1 MALKVRIGKKRS
13 KLCITESKKR
23 VIVENT
29 LIQELEEDELEHIR
43 GILDKMEDDP
53 DSVAFRELFDDKFRR
68 IIDFPTTDSATETGR
83 FVSLWDQMGYD
94 VNWNKGIIS
103 AEKELKSGTPE
114 QELLAT
120 MGFGEAPI
128 KKKRKI
134 QMKIGKF
141 FGKLADLTA
150 KKKVLTDKVL
160 DFAKNNRDKLPTKF
174 GARFPRSARDITGE
188 MLETALTPE
197 EIKRF
202 NQIDNQLDMY
212 GVDKIKLP
220 NFRATEAEFKDL
232 QAYWQKNADYLKKNI
247 EKLRDSDTYS
257 IILTR
262 HPIDVLRMADF
273 QEFASC
279 HSPPSQGYGDGE
291 YYKCAVAE
299 AHGEGAVA
307 YVVNTDELLAM
318 TDSGTIDE
326 AEEKINT
333 VEEIFDD
340 KVRDVEGLPY
350 SYSPTGRP
358 LGGTIMPVSRLRLR
372 LAKVMREMGQDQFL
386 KKKLK
391 DMSPEEV
398 EAFKSGDYKNL
409 PANSKMSTEIAVPE
423 TRVYGEK
430 LPGIGDRL
438 LRWAQEQQAD
448 IIENLPRAE
457 DGKIDLNQ
465 ITFFG
470 GHYSDSGGLKG
481 LDQRFR
487 DLIGLTSNETYGKSR
502 QDRSVEDSLDDD
514 LLYSSRERVLHN
526 ECEEIADEFNN
537 LMKYFTV
544 GFEVMDDGGGDFYIK
559 VDAALELSFDDFERL
574 PNVHQAFDI
583 AQEAIGQ
590 MNDYPY
596 SRDGVIRDVFNDY
609 PRIVNKP
616 GSTGIPTRYRKIA
629 GGSGKTYKNEPK
641 ITFFIDVEPEGID
654 DLEVGYVFGPDG
666 FASFCAEINKFDDM
680 ENDHDAFSKLFEKLF
695 KTEGFMSGGAF
706 IQWANELSVDSNLY
720 YEWGYDVGDS
730 YDGDHFES
738 IDIYT
743 TDTYLDLS
751 EYVDKEKFA
760 VKWDTSG
767 TPIKAFVNNYPV
779 AYVYRA
785 DDGSFEV
792 TESENMNGYYE
803 SFETVKAS
811 IEAGQANNEYAYDMI
826 KKVLGS
832 REFSLA
838 LKQKL
843 VGPHLDESG
852 YWPPNWSVKYR
863 VMPSDDGEIEILI
876 RMEADSDAPDG
887 AIRSM
892 RETVEEWEDQDELR
906 AAVKSVVDASMR
918 KVSQN
923 KQSKDPLS
931 ESKRIVNIWKEFLR
945 T

>member
-1 MALKVRIGKKRS
+1 MIKIRFKRQANAIKKT
-13 KLCITESKKR
+13 KIN
-23 VIVENT
+23 ENT

-43 GILDKMEDDP
+43 DTLDKMEDDP
-53 DSVAFRELFDDKFRR
+53 DSVAFRELFNDKFRR

-83 FVSLWDQMGYD
+83 FISLWDQMGYD
-94 VNWNKGIIS
+94 VDWNKGIVS
-103 AEKELKSGTPE
+103 AEKELLSGAPE

-141 FGKLADLTA
+141 FGKLADLAA
-150 KKKVLTDKVL
+150 KKKVFTDKVL

-174 GARFPRSARDITGE
+174 GARFPKSARDITGE
-188 MLETALTPE
+188 MLETVLTPE

-212 GVDKIKLP
+212 GVDKINLP
-220 NFRATEAEFKDL
+220 NFRATHAEFKNL

-247 EKLRDSDTYS
+247 EKLKDSDTYS

-273 QEFASC
+273 DDFASC
-279 HSPPSQGYGDGE
+279 HSPPSRGHGSGE

-340 KVRDVEGLPY
+340 RTRGVQGLPY

-438 LRWAQEQQAD
+438 LRWVQEQQAD
-448 IIENLPRAE
+448 IIESLPRAE

-470 GHYSDSGGLKG
+470 GKYSDSGGMEG

-487 DLIGLTSNETYGKSR
+487 ELIGLTSDETHGKSR
-502 QDRSVEDSLDDD
+502 QDGSVEDSLDDD
-514 LLYSSRERVLHN
+514 LLYSSREGALRN
-526 ECEEIADEFNN
+526 ECEEIADEFNT
-537 LMKYFTV
+537 LMKDFEV
-544 GFEVMDDGGGDFYIK
+544 GFEVMDDGGGDFYIS
-559 VDAALELSFDDFERL
+559 VSATLNLTFDDFERL
-574 PNVHQAFDI
+574 PNRQQAFDV

-596 SRDGVIRDVFNDY
+596 ASDGTIKDVFNDY
-609 PRIVNKP
+609 ARIASVPAQKVVRADRVFN
-616 GSTGIPTRYRKIA
+616 S
-629 GGSGKTYKNEPK
+629 EPK
-641 ITFFIDVEPEGID
+641 IVVSIDVEPEAIEGM
-654 DLEVGYVFGPDG
+654 ESGYAFDPDG
-666 FASFCAEINKFDDM
+666 FGSFCAEINKLDDLQ
-680 ENDHDAFSKLFEKLF
+680 NDHDVFSKIFEKLF

-720 YEWGYDVGDS
+720 YEWGYDVEDS

-738 IDIYT
+738 IDVYT

-751 EYVDKEKFA
+751 EYVPIEKYA

-785 DDGSFEV
+785 DDGGFEV
-792 TESENMNGYYE
+792 TESENMNGYYK

-852 YWPPNWSVKYR
+852 YWPPNWSVEHR
-863 VMPSDDGEIEILI
+863 VMPTDDGEVEILI
-876 RMEADSDAPDG
+876 RMETDSDAPDG

-931 ESKRIVNIWKEFLR
+931 ESKRIVNTWKDFIKA
-945 T
+945 

>member
-1 MALKVRIGKKRS
+1 MIKIRFKKQVVDRKKTKINENTRRSPKKSDFGKKKDLYS
-13 KLCITESKKR
+13 
-23 VIVENT
+23 ENT

-43 GILDKMEDDP
+43 DILDKMEDDP
-53 DSVAFRELFDDKFRR
+53 DSVAFRELFNDKFRR
-68 IIDFPTTDSATETGR
+68 IINFPTTDSTTETGR
-83 FVSLWDQMGYD
+83 FISLWDQMGYD
-94 VNWNKGIIS
+94 IDWNKGIVS
-103 AEKELKSGTPE
+103 AEKVLKSGAPE

-120 MGFGEAPI
+120 MGFGEVPA

-150 KKKVLTDKVL
+150 KKKVFTDKVL

-174 GARFPRSARDITGE
+174 GARFPKSARDITGE
-188 MLETALTPE
+188 MLETVLTPE

-212 GVDKIKLP
+212 GVDKINLP
-220 NFRATEAEFKDL
+220 NFRATHAEFKNL

-247 EKLRDSDTYS
+247 EKLKDSDTYS

-273 QEFASC
+273 DNISSC
-279 HSPPSQGYGDGE
+279 HSPPSRGDGDGE

-326 AEEKINT
+326 AEDKINT
-333 VEEIFDD
+333 VDEIFDD
-340 KVRDVEGLPY
+340 SLRRGLGWPVD
-350 SYSPTGRP
+350 YSPTGRNI
-358 LGGTIMPVSRLRLR
+358 GGTIKPVSRLRLR
-372 LAKVMREMGQDQFL
+372 LAKEKTG
-386 KKKLK
+386 
-391 DMSPEEV
+391 
-398 EAFKSGDYKNL
+398 
-409 PANSKMSTEIAVPE
+409 TEIAVPE

-438 LRWAQEQQAD
+438 LHWTQEQQAD

-457 DGKIDLNQ
+457 DGKIDLSQ

-470 GHYSDSGGLKG
+470 GHYSDSGGIEG

-487 DLIGLTSNETYGKSR
+487 ELIGLTSEETYGKSL

-514 LLYSSRERVLHN
+514 LLYSSRERALHN
-526 ECEEIADEFNN
+526 ECEEIADNFNQDI
-537 LMKYFTV
+537 MKYFTV

-559 VDAALELSFDDFERL
+559 IWATLELSFDDFQRL

-596 SRDGVIRDVFNDY
+596 SSDGTIKDIFNDY
-609 PRIVNKP
+609 PRITNEP
-616 GSTGIPTRYRKIA
+616 GSKDIPAQYRKIA
-629 GGSGKTYKNEPK
+629 GGSGETWQREPK
-641 ITFFIDVEPEGID
+641 ISFFIDVEPEGID
-654 DLEVGYVFGPDG
+654 DMEVGYAFDPDAFG
-666 FASFCAEINKFDDM
+666 SFCAEINKLDDLQ
-680 ENDHDAFSKLFEKLF
+680 NDHDTFSKIFEKLF
-695 KTEGFMSGGAF
+695 KTEGWMSGGAF
-706 IQWANELSVDSNLY
+706 IKWANELVVDSNLY
-720 YEWGYDVGDS
+720 YEWGYDVEDS
-730 YDGDHFES
+730 YDGDHFEN

-751 EYVDKEKFA
+751 EYIDKEKFT

-792 TESENMNGYYE
+792 TESENMNGYYK
-803 SFETVKAS
+803 SFETVKTS
-811 IEAGQANNEYAYDMI
+811 IEAGQANNEYAFDII

-832 REFSLA
+832 RDFSIA

-843 VGPHLDESG
+843 VSPHLDG
-852 YWPPNWSVKYR
+852 TGHYPPNWSVEYLI
-863 VMPSDDGEIEILI
+863 MPTEDREVDFKI
-876 RMEADSDAPDG
+876 RMQADSDATDSSIH
-887 AIRSM
+887 AM
-892 RETVEEWEDQDELR
+892 RETVEEWDDQDELR
-906 AAVKSVVDASMR
+906 AAVKSVVDAFM
-918 KVSQN
+918 KKENQN

-931 ESKRIVNIWKEFLR
+931 ESKRIVNMWKNFIG

>member
-1 MALKVRIGKKRS
+1 MALKVRIGKKS
-13 KLCITESKKR
+13 PKLRLAEAKKR
-23 VIVENT
+23 TIVENE

-43 GILDKMEDDP
+43 DILDKMEDDP
-53 DSVAFRELFDDKFRR
+53 DSVAFRKLFDDKFRR
-68 IIDFPTTDSATETGR
+68 IIDFPTTDSTTETGR
-83 FVSLWDQMGYD
+83 FISLWDQMGYD
-94 VNWNKGIIS
+94 VDWNKGIIS

-120 MGFGEAPI
+120 LGMGETPT

-150 KKKVLTDKVL
+150 KKKVFTDKVL

-174 GARFPRSARDITGE
+174 GARFPKSARDITGE
-188 MLETALTPE
+188 MLETVLTPE

-212 GVDKIKLP
+212 GVDKINLP
-220 NFRATEAEFKDL
+220 NFRATHAEFKNL

-247 EKLRDSDTYS
+247 EKLKDSDTYS

-273 QEFASC
+273 DDFASC
-279 HSPPSQGYGDGE
+279 HSPPSRGASTGE

-318 TDSGTIDE
+318 TDSGTVDE

-340 KVRDVEGLPY
+340 RTRGVQGLPY

-358 LGGTIMPVSRLRLR
+358 LGGTLKPVSRLRLR
-372 LAKVMREMGQDQFL
+372 LAKEKTG
-386 KKKLK
+386 
-391 DMSPEEV
+391 
-398 EAFKSGDYKNL
+398 
-409 PANSKMSTEIAVPE
+409 TEIAVPE

-438 LRWAQEQQAD
+438 LRWTQEQQAD
-448 IIENLPRAE
+448 IIENLPRTEA
-457 DGKIDLNQ
+457 GKIDLSQ

-470 GHYSDSGGLKG
+470 GHYSDSGGLVG

-487 DLIGLTSNETYGKSR
+487 DLIGLTPEETDGKSR

-514 LLYSSRERVLHN
+514 LLYSSREGALRN

-537 LMKYFTV
+537 LMKYFVV

-574 PNVHQAFDI
+574 PNAHQAFDI

-596 SRDGVIRDVFNDY
+596 SSDGTIKDIFNDY
-609 PRIVNKP
+609 PRITNEP
-616 GSTGIPTRYRKIA
+616 GSKDIPAQYRKIA
-629 GGSGKTYKNEPK
+629 GGSGETWQREPK
-641 ITFFIDVEPEGID
+641 ISFFIDVEPEGID
-654 DLEVGYVFGPDG
+654 DMEVGYVFGPDG
-666 FASFCAEINKFDDM
+666 FASFCAEINKFDDLQ
-680 ENDHDAFSKLFEKLF
+680 NDHDVFSKIFEKLF

-720 YEWGYDVGDS
+720 YEWGYDVEDS

-738 IDIYT
+738 IDVYT

-751 EYVDKEKFA
+751 EYIDKEKFA

-792 TESENMNGYYE
+792 TESENMNGYYK

-826 KKVLGS
+826 KKVLES

-852 YWPPNWSVKYR
+852 YWPQNWFVKHKI
-863 VMPSDDGEIEILI
+863 MPTDDGEVEILI
-876 RMEADSDAPDG
+876 RMGADSDDLDG

-931 ESKRIVNIWKEFLR
+931 ESKRIVNTWKEFLG

>member
-13 KLCITESKKR
+13 KLRIDESKKR
-23 VIVENT
+23 TIVENT

-43 GILDKMEDDP
+43 ATLDKMEDDP
-53 DSVAFRELFDDKFRR
+53 DSVAFRELFNDKFRR
-68 IIDFPTTDSATETGR
+68 IIDFPTTDNATETGR
-83 FVSLWDQMGYD
+83 FISLWDQMGYD
-94 VNWNKGIIS
+94 VDWNKGIVS
-103 AEKELKSGTPE
+103 AEKELLSGAPE

-188 MLETALTPE
+188 MLETVLTPE

-212 GVDKIKLP
+212 GVDKINLP
-220 NFRATEAEFKDL
+220 NFRATHAEFKDL

-247 EKLRDSDTYS
+247 EKLKDSDTYS

-273 QEFASC
+273 DNISSC
-279 HSPPSQGYGDGE
+279 HSPPSRGSGAGE

-326 AEEKINT
+326 AEDKINT
-333 VEEIFDD
+333 VDEIFDD
-340 KVRDVEGLPY
+340 SLRRGLGWPGE
-350 SYSPTGRP
+350 YSPTGRNI
-358 LGGTIMPVSRLRLR
+358 GGTIKPVSRLRLR

-438 LRWAQEQQAD
+438 LRWVQEQQAD
-448 IIENLPRAE
+448 IIESLPRAE

-470 GHYSDSGGLKG
+470 GKYSDSGGMEG

-487 DLIGLTSNETYGKSR
+487 ELIGLTSDETHGKSR
-502 QDRSVEDSLDDD
+502 QDGSVEDSLDDD
-514 LLYSSRERVLHN
+514 LLYSSRERSLHN
-526 ECEEIADEFNN
+526 ECEEIADNFNQDI
-537 LMKYFTV
+537 MKYFTV
-544 GFEVMDDGGGDFYIK
+544 GFEVEDDGGGDFYIK
-559 VDAALELSFDDFERL
+559 VTATLELSFDDFERL

-596 SRDGVIRDVFNDY
+596 SRDGVIKDVFNDY
-609 PRIVNKP
+609 PRITNTP
-616 GSTGIPTRYRKIA
+616 SQEFHRGGKI
-629 GGSGKTYKNEPK
+629 SKTEPK
-641 ITFFIDVEPEGID
+641 ITFFIDVEPEGI
-654 DLEVGYVFGPDG
+654 EGMESGYAFDPDG
-666 FASFCAEINKFDDM
+666 FGSFCAEINKFDDLQ
-680 ENDHDAFSKLFEKLF
+680 NDHDVFSKIFEKLF
-695 KTEGFMSGGAF
+695 KTPPTDMDTEGFMSGGAF
-706 IQWANELSVDSNLY
+706 IQWANELAVDSNLY
-720 YEWGYDVGDS
+720 YEWGYDVEDS

-751 EYVDKEKFA
+751 EYVPIEKYA

-785 DDGSFEV
+785 DDGGFEV
-792 TESENMNGYYE
+792 TESENMNGYYK

-852 YWPPNWSVKYR
+852 YWPPNWSVEHR
-863 VMPSDDGEIEILI
+863 VMPTDDGEVEILI

-931 ESKRIVNIWKEFLR
+931 ESKRIVNTWKEFLR

>member
-1 MALKVRIGKKRS
+1 MALKVRIGKKS
-13 KLCITESKKR
+13 PKLRITESETR
-23 VIVENT
+23 AIVENE
-29 LIQELEEDELEHIR
+29 LIQEIEEGELEHIR
-43 GILDKMEDDP
+43 DTLDKMEDDP
-53 DSVAFRELFDDKFRR
+53 DSVAFRELFGDKFRR
-68 IIDFPTTDSATETGR
+68 IIDFPTTDSTSLTGQ
-83 FVSLWDQMGYD
+83 FISLWDQMGYD
-94 VNWNKGIIS
+94 VDWSKGIVS
-103 AEKELKSGTPE
+103 AEKELSSGTQE

-120 MGFGEAPI
+120 MGFGEAPP

-150 KKKVLTDKVL
+150 KKRVLTDKVL
-160 DFAKNNRDKLPTKF
+160 DFAKNNRDKLPLKF
-174 GARFPRSARDITGE
+174 GERFPRSAGDITGE
-188 MLETALTPE
+188 MLEAVLTPE

-212 GVDKIKLP
+212 GVDEIDLP
-220 NFRATEAEFKDL
+220 NFSASEAEFKDL

-247 EKLRDSDTYS
+247 QKLKDSDTYS

-273 QEFASC
+273 DDFASC
-279 HSPPSQGYGDGE
+279 HSPPSRGHGSGE

-340 KVRDVEGLPY
+340 NMRDGPGFPEY
-350 SYSPTGRP
+350 YSPTGRNI
-358 LGGTIMPVSRLRLR
+358 GGTLKPVSRLRLR

-398 EAFKSGDYKNL
+398 EAFKSGDYRNL

-423 TRVYGEK
+423 TRVYGKK

-438 LRWAQEQQAD
+438 LRWVQEQQAD
-448 IIENLPRAE
+448 IIESLPRAE

-470 GHYSDSGGLKG
+470 GTYSDSGGTSG

-487 DLIGLTSNETYGKSR
+487 ELIGLTSDETHGKSR
-502 QDRSVEDSLDDD
+502 QDGSVEDSLDDD
-514 LLYSSRERVLHN
+514 LLYSSRERAIHN
-526 ECEEIADEFNN
+526 ECEEIADEFNHEV
-537 LMKYFTV
+537 MKYFTV

-559 VDAALELSFDDFERL
+559 VSATLELSFDDFERL
-574 PNVHQAFDI
+574 PNTHQAFDI

-596 SRDGVIRDVFNDY
+596 SSDGVIKEVFNYY
-609 PRIVNKP
+609 PRIT
-616 GSTGIPTRYRKIA
+616 STPSQELRRAGKITK
-629 GGSGKTYKNEPK
+629 SEPK
-641 ITFFIDVEPEGID
+641 ISFFVDVEPESID
-654 DLEVGYVFGPDG
+654 GLESGYAFDPDG
-666 FASFCAEINKFDDM
+666 FGSFCAEINKFDDLQ
-680 ENDHDAFSKLFEKLF
+680 NDHDLFSKIFEKLF

-706 IQWANELSVDSNLY
+706 IKWANELVVDSNLY
-720 YEWGYDVGDS
+720 YEWGYDVEDS

-738 IDIYT
+738 IDVYT

-751 EYVDKEKFA
+751 EYVPIEKYA

-792 TESENMNGYYE
+792 TESENMNGYYK
-803 SFETVKAS
+803 SFEAAKRS

-852 YWPPNWSVKYR
+852 YWPPNWSVKHR
-863 VMPSDDGEIEILI
+863 VMPTDDGEVEILI

-931 ESKRIVNIWKEFLR
+931 ESKRIVNTWKEFLR